1 MFNDAFFPHT
11 NATLSPSIII
21 GAGHFL
27 SRLGLSNGRGGE
39 QADCVLLLKVILRAA
54 KSGCDKINCRTI
66 RTRVGL
72 GGD

>member
-1 MFNDAFFPHT
+1 M
-11 NATLSPSIII
+11 
-21 GAGHFL
+21 

-54 KSGCDKINCRTI
+54 KSGCDKINCRTK